1 MAVAN
6 RRMLPLLLLSGDE
19 DEKKKVLKQSAKE
32 SVFSPL
38 EEWAVSIIDVMCDD
52 PKMSNEVALLAA

>member
-32 SVFSPL
+32 SVFSPKSL
-38 EEWAVSIIDVMCDD
+38 FGFDTTTLKQSAKESVFS
-52 PKMSNEVALLAA
+52 PL